1 MERNKRKKSNK
12 KGVFIFCQIASF
24 ALTIAAISV
33 IGLIIPLRPTE
44 SVSEKRKLAEF
55 PKITFASLKSGDF
68 FDGFNSWYSDSYP
81 GREAI
86 VGLNSKIKSYY
97 GIRLNKD
104 DNVKIHGEV
113 KQGDDIP
120 DEYEP
125 NDESEPNSDVT
136 EESTTEDNFDKIDA
150 NGDSQSFG
158 GVFVVGNRAFEY
170 YNFSKSQANKYI
182 SSMNSLG
189 EKLSGKAKVY
199 DIIVPTSI
207 GITLPDAYLGHI
219 NSSDQEKAIDYIN
232 SGLNSQIIKVPIFK
246 TLMSHRSE
254 YIYFNTDHHWTQL
267 GAYYAYCEFAGIA
280 GITAHPLEKYE
291 KVEFDGFLG
300 TFYNDTGK
308 IPELKSNPD
317 TVYAYKPNSSA
328 KMVYTDTKGQ
338 KISWPIVND
347 VTKYP
352 QSIKYSCFIAGDN
365 PYTEIHNPQITDG
378 SSIMVVKES
387 FGNALVPFLVENYE
401 TVYVIDYRHYSGSV
415 SDIVIEKNID
425 TVLYINNVS
434 AIRNEKLMN
443 KIAATV

>member
-1 MERNKRKKSNK
+1 MERNRRKKPSNK
-12 KGVFIFCQIASF
+12 GKVVLCQMASF
-24 ALTIAAISV
+24 ALTIAVISV

-81 GREAI
+81 GREGL

-97 GIRLNKD
+97 GLKSIKD
-104 DNVKIHGEV
+104 DTVKIHGEV

-120 DEYEP
+120 DKFDP
-125 NDESEPNSDVT
+125 NAAVT
-136 EESTTEDNFDKIDA
+136 ENSTSENYDKISAD
-150 NGDSQSFG
+150 GDSQTIG
-158 GVFVVGNRAFEY
+158 AVFVVGNRAFEY
-170 YNFSKSQANKYI
+170 YNFSQIQANKYI
-182 SSMNSLG
+182 LSMNKLAD
-189 EKLSGKAKVY
+189 KLSGKAKVY
-199 DIIVPTSI
+199 DMIVPTSI
-207 GITLPDAYLGHI
+207 GITLPDAYMGNI

-232 SGLNSQIIKVPIFK
+232 SGLNGQIIKVPIFK
-246 TLMSHRSE
+246 TLMGHRSE

-280 GITAHPLEKYE
+280 GITANPLEKYE

-317 TVYAYKPNSSA
+317 TIYAYKPNSSA
-328 KMVYTDTKGQ
+328 EMVYTDAKGQ

-352 QSIKYSCFIAGDN
+352 ESVKYSCFIAGDN
-365 PYTEIHNPQITDG
+365 PYTEIRNPQITDG
-378 SSIMVVKES
+378 SSIMIVKES
-387 FGNALVPFLVENYE
+387 FANALVPFLVENYE
-401 TVYVIDYRHYSGSV
+401 TIYIIDYRHYSGSI
-415 SDIVIEKNID
+415 SDVVLEKNID

-443 KIAATV
+443 KLEATL

>member
-1 MERNKRKKSNK
+1 MDRNKRKPSNK
-12 KGVFIFCQIASF
+12 GKFVLLQIASF
-24 ALTIAAISV
+24 ALTIAVISI

-81 GREAI
+81 GREGLVA
-86 VGLNSKIKSYY
+86 LNSKIKSYY
-97 GIRLNKD
+97 GIKSLKD
-104 DNVKIHGEV
+104 DTVKIHGDV
-113 KQGDDIP
+113 QKGDDIP
-120 DEYEP
+120 DKY
-125 NDESEPNSDVT
+125 DPNSALT
-136 EESTTEDNFDKIDA
+136 ENSTSEENYDKIDA
-150 NGDSQSFG
+150 NGDSQSIG
-158 GVFVVGNRAFEY
+158 AVFVVGNRAFEY
-170 YNFSKSQANKYI
+170 YNFSQAQANNYI
-182 SSMNSLG
+182 SSMNKLS

-199 DIIVPTSI
+199 DMIVPTSI
-207 GITLPDAYLGHI
+207 GVTLPDSYMGNI

-232 SGLNSQIIKVPIFK
+232 SGLNGQIVKVPILK

-267 GAYYAYCEFAGIA
+267 GAYYAYCDFAKTA
-280 GITAHPLEKYE
+280 GITANPLDKYE
-291 KVEFDGFLG
+291 KAEFDGFLG

-317 TVYAYKPNSSA
+317 TIYAYKPNSSA
-328 KMVYTDTKGQ
+328 KMVYTDAKGQ
-338 KISWPIVND
+338 QISWPIVND
-347 VTKYP
+347 VSKYP
-352 QSIKYSCFIAGDN
+352 ESVKYSCFIAGDN

-401 TVYVIDYRHYSGSV
+401 NVYVIDYRHFTGSISKV
-415 SDIVIEKNID
+415 VAEKNID

-434 AIRNEKLMN
+434 AIRNPNLMKKLD
-443 KIAATV
+443 ATI